1 MKVMNRRFVVT
12 GAGNGMGRT
21 VSLLLIKKGASVIG
35 LDLNAS
41 ALEETKRLSSSD
53 RFAFLV
59 GNITDSPWVQSLP
72 SQIESVFGP
81 IDGLINNAGIIQ
93 PFVKVLDLKEEDI
106 HRVMNVN
113 FYGLLSMTRAF
124 LPALLKRPEASL
136 VNISSMGGFLPVPG
150 QAIYGASKAAVK
162 LLTEALQ
169 SELLGTNVHVSIV
182 FPGGIGTNI
191 SKNSGVSLPTM
202 GASKSSNYK
211 TTSPEKAASI
221 IVRGIE
227 TNQSRIMVG
236 SDAKF
241 MDFLTR
247 LNPAWAA
254 SIIAKAL
261 KLT

>member
-1 MKVMNRRFVVT
+1 MNIQHKLFVIT
-12 GAGNGMGRT
+12 GAGAGMGRT
-21 VSLLLIKKGASVIG
+21 VSLLLLKKGAKVVG
-35 LDLNAS
+35 LDMNQS
-41 ALEETKRLSSSD
+41 ALEETKSLSQSEDFS
-53 RFAFLV
+53 FYV
-59 GNITDSPWVQSLP
+59 GDITDQSWVQSLP
-72 SQIESVFGP
+72 DKIKKEIGP

-93 PFVKVLDLKEEDI
+93 PFVKVLDLTEEQI

-113 FYGLLSMTRAF
+113 FFGLLSMTRAF
-124 LPALLKRPEASL
+124 LPSLLKRPEASL

-169 SELLGTNVHVSIV
+169 SELMNTKVHVTVV

-191 SKNSGVSLPTM
+191 TKNSGVAMPTM
-202 GASKSSNYK
+202 RSTKKSNYK
-211 TTSPEKAASI
+211 TTTPEKAAEV

-227 TNQSRIMVG
+227 KNQKRILIG
-236 SDAKF
+236 GDAKF

-254 SIIAKAL
+254 KMIAKAL
-261 KLT
+261 NLS